1 MNGWECKLSGLP
13 DFAVISGPNGSG
25 KTVLLKRIMD
35 MEQKGGNLVIFL
47 NWESFLKFRAEH
59 AAKGSPTGALL
70 LDFFMLVLKDIE
82 GRDAG
87 AGRFV
92 VLVDD
97 ASGLLDD
104 SQMNSIYTK
113 LMELYFR
120 GKIFKA
126 YVTRVSSDTFK
137 IRNITREG
145 SLMNDY

>member
-1 MNGWECKLSGLP
+1 M
-13 DFAVISGPNGSG
+13 
-25 KTVLLKRIMD
+25 
-35 MEQKGGNLVIFL
+35 
-47 NWESFLKFRAEH
+47 KFRAEH

-87 AGRFV
+87 VGRFV